1 MTVDTGY
8 ISLAVMKGAANL
20 EAADGAFDAFL
31 NLARLA
37 GSRAVDSYCKT
48 RFYADTAVSDRV
60 FTPMMGDEVIVDDFF
75 TTTGLVVKTDTAG
88 DGSFATTWTIGTD
101 FAVEPAN
108 GIEDGIEG
116 VAMMRLVAAGSKAF
130 VVGRQRLKISTKW
143 GWAATPDPV
152 AQASAVVA
160 SALFKLKDAPLGQ
173 DWNDESSPIAVATN
187 PKLRELLDDT
197 PYSRRRR

>member
-1 MTVDTGY
+1 M
-8 ISLAVMKGAANL
+8 SLRSAQLYSKGHPIITRNL
-20 EAADGAFDAFL
+20 ESLSAAFQLLHTQQPSVVIGL
-31 NLARLA
+31 
-37 GSRAVDSYCKT
+37 V
-48 RFYADTAVSDRV
+48 
-60 FTPMMGDEVIVDDFF
+60 GDEVIVDDFF